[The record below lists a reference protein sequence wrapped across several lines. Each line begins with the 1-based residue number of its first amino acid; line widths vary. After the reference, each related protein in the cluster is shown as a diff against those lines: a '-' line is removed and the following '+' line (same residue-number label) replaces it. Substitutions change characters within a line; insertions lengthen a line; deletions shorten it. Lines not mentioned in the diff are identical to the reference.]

1 MDKQLIKK
9 LAPSLFIV
17 LFAVAVL
24 LVTPS
29 QINDPQNSMMGPRA
43 VPYFCCIGLIL
54 CSLAQMVLDWVRYV
68 REKVGR
74 QEKEH
79 EKESL
84 DKGRVLRVIG
94 FFACIVLWIILV
106 PLIGYPVTTFL
117 ITAAAMCIMGNRKPV
132 VVLLT
137 SLLMSAGCWLVFI
150 RLLNVPI

>member
-9 LAPSLFIV
+9 LAPSLFIA
-17 LFAVAVL
+17 LFAAAVL

-43 VPYFCCIGLIL
+43 VPYFCCVGLIL
-54 CSLAQMVLDWVRYV
+54 CSLAQMALDWVRYA
-68 REKVGR
+68 REKTGG
-74 QEKEH
+74 QEGEREQKG
-79 EKESL
+79 L
-84 DKGRVLRVIG
+84 DKARVLRVIG
-94 FFACIVLWIILV
+94 FFACMILWIVLV

-117 ITAAAMCIMGNRKPV
+117 ITAAAMCIMGSRKPV

-137 SLLMSAGCWLVFI
+137 SLLMSAGCWFVFI